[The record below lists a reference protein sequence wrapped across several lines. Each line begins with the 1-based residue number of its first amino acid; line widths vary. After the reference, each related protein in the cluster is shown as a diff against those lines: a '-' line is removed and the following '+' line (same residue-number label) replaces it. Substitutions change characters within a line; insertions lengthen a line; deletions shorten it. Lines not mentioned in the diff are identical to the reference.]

1 MVKTFLFA
9 FNLMLFGCAASP
21 YFTTDQNRPEPSLR
35 IKSLKVM
42 HTGVYSGDI
51 AADETPSLCHDFVLT
66 KAEVLNF
73 FKTARSATLREYEH
87 DLIASNCYISG
98 LFESEGGVKGAW
110 KIDRAR
116 RGLLLFSDGA
126 SKYYFCGEC
135 ENKLFYESC
144 DVDCIHSP

>member
-98 LFESEGGVKGAW
+98 LFESEAHH
-110 KIDRAR
+110 RA
-116 RGLLLFSDGA
+116 G
-126 SKYYFCGEC
+126 
-135 ENKLFYESC
+135 
-144 DVDCIHSP
+144 